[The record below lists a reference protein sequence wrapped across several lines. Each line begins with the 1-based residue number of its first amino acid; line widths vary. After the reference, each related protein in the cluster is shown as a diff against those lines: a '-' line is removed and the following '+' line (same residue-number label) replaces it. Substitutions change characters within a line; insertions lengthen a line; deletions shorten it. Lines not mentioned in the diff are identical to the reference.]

1 MVLFSMLLLLLLY
14 HLAVKLLLV
23 VLVWLLN
30 EIDPYLNTLTL
41 GSIAGPTQIIVD
53 LVSSFLPPLKSI

>member
-41 GSIAGPTQIIVD
+41 GSIAEPTQINVD